1 MNVDW
6 TIYVKAFRDPTLRDV
21 EEQAAKIGAT
31 FWKEPL
37 VLRKGRVRRYW
48 LQRAGVSDPVLL
60 QEVAAGVRPDWRG
73 MLKVMEAD
81 WV

>member
-1 MNVDW
+1 MNIDW

-21 EEQAAKIGAT
+21 EEQAQKIGAT
-31 FWKEPL
+31 FWKEIL
-37 VLRKGRVRRYW
+37 THKSGRVRRYW

-60 QEVAAGVRPDWRG
+60 QEVTAGVRPDWRG
-73 MLKVMEAD
+73 MLRVMEAN